1 MGLLSELKSN
11 DKKKLFDSNDTFINY
26 PTGILP
32 LDYANGFWQEVH
44 YDDGRVE
51 YEPIIGIMGGTFT
64 SIIGATETGKT
75 TLADQ
80 IGYNIIKNFEDG
92 LLFHI
97 DAERTTLRQR
107 IAQITGTDIND
118 ERINL
123 KEENT
128 SIEDV
133 LEMITKICE
142 VKEAGGERFKYEAP
156 HHLYNGKTYKVYI
169 PTVFIIDSVVS
180 FTSKEYSV
188 EDLGTNM
195 DGARSA
201 KALTRFVN
209 NCLDRMKKYN
219 ITVIMISHVRPKVE
233 ANPYASS
240 PPGIMMLKP
249 GESVPGG
256 MNLQYMCQNFFR
268 INMIKSNAY
277 TKEDVGF
284 SGFKATIQI
293 AKSKTNC
300 IGTTVDVAFNGKIG
314 FDPIYTLYEYSN
326 SIGLIQG
333 RNPYLYFQGLD
344 TIKFNRKDFRNK
356 FMEDKE
362 FRDAVFT
369 LLQPHLESLLG
380 SKEVTTADRVRYGDL
395 FPEEE
400 NEIIGSGDE
409 PMEKT
414 PQKVKKTK

>member
-1 MGLLSELKSN
+1 
-11 DKKKLFDSNDTFINY
+11 
-26 PTGILP
+26 
-32 LDYANGFWQEVH
+32 
-44 YDDGRVE
+44 
-51 YEPIIGIMGGTFT
+51 
-64 SIIGATETGKT
+64 
-75 TLADQ
+75 
-80 IGYNIIKNFEDG
+80 
-92 LLFHI
+92 
-97 DAERTTLRQR
+97 
-107 IAQITGTDIND
+107 
-118 ERINL
+118 
-123 KEENT
+123 
-128 SIEDV
+128 
-133 LEMITKICE
+133 MITKICE

-219 ITVIMISHVRPKVE
+219 ITVIMISHVRTKVE

-362 FRDAVFT
+362 FRDAVFA

-380 SKEVTTADRVRYGDL
+380 SKEVTTDDRIRYGDL

-400 NEIIGSGDE
+400 NELIGSGDE
-409 PMEKT
+409 PMTKQ